1 MLPVK
6 FDVQKTY
13 FLYFFIVGMI
23 QVDLFNW
30 FDAYVYLFRS
40 DFIRQIMH
48 SAWEQCKVM
57 YSSFFSKI
65 DILQHYLECL
75 LRLGLM
81 MTHNTDDAVLS

>member
-13 FLYFFIVGMI
+13 LLYFFIVGMI

-57 YSSFFSKI
+57 YSSFFFKDRHSPALSRVSAEARI
-65 DILQHYLECL
+65 D
-75 LRLGLM
+75 
-81 MTHNTDDAVLS
+81 DDS